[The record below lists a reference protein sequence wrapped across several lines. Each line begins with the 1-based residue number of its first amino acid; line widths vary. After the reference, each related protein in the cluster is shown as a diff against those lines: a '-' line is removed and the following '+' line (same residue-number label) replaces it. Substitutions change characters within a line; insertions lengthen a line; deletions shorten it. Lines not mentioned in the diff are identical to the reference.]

1 MKLNTLKRYA
11 RASAK
16 QIVKSAESD
25 NFDLAII
32 GKRIH
37 GNVRAMQKINALE
50 PYDSISSVGN
60 IMKKWGKL

>member
-16 QIVKSAESD
+16 AIEKSAISD
-25 NFDLAII
+25 NFDPVII
-32 GKRIH
+32 GKRIA
-37 GNVRAMQKINALE
+37 GNIRAMQKINTLE
-50 PYDSISSVGN
+50 PYNGLSSVNN